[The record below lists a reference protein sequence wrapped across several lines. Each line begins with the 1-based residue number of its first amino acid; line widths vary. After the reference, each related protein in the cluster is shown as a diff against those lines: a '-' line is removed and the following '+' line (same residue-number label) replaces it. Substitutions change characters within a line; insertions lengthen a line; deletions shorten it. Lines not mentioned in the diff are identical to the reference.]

1 VPVAGAVAGGVL
13 NYAFTDYYQTMA
25 RIQFCLR
32 GLDRRTGQPAA
43 VRASFARMVEAA
55 RNRRRIM
62 RRPADVPPAALLP
75 REG

>member
-1 VPVAGAVAGGVL
+1 MAGAIAGGAL

-32 GLDRRTGQPAA
+32 GLDRRTGQPEA
-43 VRASFARMVEAA
+43 VRASFEQMVEAA

-62 RRPADVPPAALLP
+62 RRGTHSPPPAYLP
-75 REG
+75 REA